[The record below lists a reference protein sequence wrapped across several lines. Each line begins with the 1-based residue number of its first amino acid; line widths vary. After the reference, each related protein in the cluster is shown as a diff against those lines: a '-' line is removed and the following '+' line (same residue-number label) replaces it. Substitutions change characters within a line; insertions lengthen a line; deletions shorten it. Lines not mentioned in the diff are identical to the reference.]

1 MSRKVTSVQEHCLIL
16 QSFLA
21 AVAVVVALLA
31 AIISISVWCVCVQ
44 SAVEDLN
51 VGGLGDKV
59 N

>member
-21 AVAVVVALLA
+21 AIV
-31 AIISISVWCVCVQ
+31 SISVCVCVCVQ

>member
-21 AVAVVVALLA
+21 AIV
-31 AIISISVWCVCVQ
+31 SISVWYVCVQ

>member
-1 MSRKVTSVQEHCLIL
+1 MSKKVTSVQEHCLIL

-21 AVAVVVALLA
+21 AIV
-31 AIISISVWCVCVQ
+31 SISVWCVSVQ
-44 SAVEDLN
+44 SAVENLN

>member
-21 AVAVVVALLA
+21 AIV
-31 AIISISVWCVCVQ
+31 SISVWCVCVQ

-51 VGGLGDKV
+51 VEGLGDKV

>member
-21 AVAVVVALLA
+21 AIV
-31 AIISISVWCVCVQ
+31 SISVWCVCVCVQ

-51 VGGLGDKV
+51 VGGLGDKG